1 MQSAFTVSDRI
12 AMLAN
17 RHIVQVGTVSEMK
30 ASILKE
36 VRAFLD
42 ARRGEARLD

>member
-1 MQSAFTVSDRI
+1 V

-17 RHIVQVGTVSEMK
+17 RHIVQVGTVSEMRSSK
-30 ASILKE
+30 LKE

-42 ARRGEARLD
+42 ARKGEARVEG